1 MATPSHSLTNK
12 QNAQHST
19 GPRSPEGKQTSSRN
33 ALRHGLTSQT
43 VVLPGEDAE
52 AYAAFRATVW
62 TDLAPVG
69 AIELV
74 LAQTIA
80 DTEWRLERARTL
92 EVNLIALAHF
102 EEIPAALAAITDPAK
117 REAMINAH
125 GYDKRQKTIH
135 NLQLQEARLQRTL
148 MKALKEIR
156 EAQASRKAAKQVL
169 LDEAV
174 ATRILCQQ
182 EKVDYDAA
190 EFGFDFT
197 DEDLDREVVRRKAL
211 RH

>member
-1 MATPSHSLTNK
+1 MASPSHSLTNK

-19 GPRSPEGKQTSSRN
+19 VPRSPEGKQASSRN

-52 AYAAFRATVW
+52 AYATFRATIW
-62 TDLAPVG
+62 ADLAPVG
-69 AIELV
+69 AIELI

-102 EEIPAALAAITDPAK
+102 EDIPAALARIADPAQ

-135 NLQLQEARLQRTL
+135 NLQLQEARMQRTL
-148 MKALKEIR
+148 LKALHEIR
-156 EAQASRKAAKQVL
+156 EAQSARKAATQAL
-169 LDEAV
+169 LEEAV
-174 ATRILCQQ
+174 ITRIFCEQ
-182 EKVDYDAA
+182 KKMTFNAA
-190 EFGFDFT
+190 ELGFDFT
-197 DEDLDREVVRRKAL
+197 EDQLDRESIRRQAM